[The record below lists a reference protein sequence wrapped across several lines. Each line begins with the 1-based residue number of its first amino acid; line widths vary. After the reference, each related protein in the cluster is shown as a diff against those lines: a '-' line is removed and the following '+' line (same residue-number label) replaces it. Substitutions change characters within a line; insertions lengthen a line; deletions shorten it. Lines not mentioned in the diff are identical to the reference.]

1 MMIFMSTIARPAQ
14 VIQLFKTQFLSEI
27 YCLLIAFHAALCSYC
42 IEPRLPYALL
52 LLQIY
57 R

>member
-1 MMIFMSTIARPAQ
+1 MSTIARPAQ